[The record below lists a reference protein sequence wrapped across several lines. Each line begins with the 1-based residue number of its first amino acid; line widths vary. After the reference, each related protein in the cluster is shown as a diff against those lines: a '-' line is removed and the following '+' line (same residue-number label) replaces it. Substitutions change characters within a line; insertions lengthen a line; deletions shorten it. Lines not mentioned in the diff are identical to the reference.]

1 MLISHHLSFNNTI
14 LSHSRIPVSHILI
27 LMFRVYLGVHTQ
39 THKKAAIK
47 IIKTEAKTEWE
58 IAILEKE
65 VNFQIQLNHPNITKI
80 LDAGFVDF
88 NSRYA
93 DGRVYH
99 IALKVIKD

>member
-47 IIKTEAKTEWE
+47 IIKTEAKTE
-58 IAILEKE
+58 
-65 VNFQIQLNHPNITKI
+65 
-80 LDAGFVDF
+80 
-88 NSRYA
+88 
-93 DGRVYH
+93 
-99 IALKVIKD
+99 